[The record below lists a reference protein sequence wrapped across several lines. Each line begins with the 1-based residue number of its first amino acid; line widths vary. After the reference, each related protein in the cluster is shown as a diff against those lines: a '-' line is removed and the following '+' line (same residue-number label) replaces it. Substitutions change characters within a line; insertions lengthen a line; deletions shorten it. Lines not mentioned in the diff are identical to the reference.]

1 MYSVRRAGLAGLSAA
16 ALLLGALPAQA
27 AASYDV
33 SIADSSALEG
43 DKVVF
48 TVTVAGNHP
57 AFTVDYATLPGLA
70 LDTTDYAN
78 TSGTLTIGANQVT
91 AKIRVQ
97 SVQDNIFESDEDFSV
112 QLSNTTANILNGG
125 LAVGTIQNDDPVPL
139 LSIGD
144 VTVTEVDDPAA
155 SVDALFNVSL
165 TNPASQDVTV
175 HYATAPDTATGGNV
189 DYRNANGTLT
199 FPAGTNATQQV
210 TVKVKGDLIHEG
222 DERYF
227 VNLSQAVNAS
237 LSDSQGVGTIHDDDP
252 TPILSIPSAPLN
264 VAEGDRQRIQNVT
277 VSLSNPTVS
286 DVTFKVS
293 TSNGGAAAGSDYT
306 DLGVNASGTIPA
318 GSTSTQVG
326 ITILG
331 DLRFE
336 IGTEN
341 FFVIIDA
348 PTNATL
354 GNSVGEIV
362 LLNDDP
368 FIILGP

>member
-1 MYSVRRAGLAGLSAA
+1 
-16 ALLLGALPAQA
+16 LLLNALPALPVAAQA
-27 AASYDV
+27 AAGYDV
-33 SIADSSALEG
+33 SIADSAALEG

-48 TVTVAGNHP
+48 TVTIAGNHP

-70 LDTTDYAN
+70 LDTTDYTT
-78 TSGTLTIGANQVT
+78 TSGSLTIGANQGT
-91 AKIRVQ
+91 AKIRVPT
-97 SVQDNIFESDEDFSV
+97 VQDTIFESDENFSV

-125 LAVGTIQNDDPVPL
+125 LAVGTIQNDDAVPL
-139 LSIGD
+139 LSISD

-155 SVDALFNVSL
+155 SVDAVFNVSL
-165 TNPASQDVTV
+165 SNPASQDVTV
-175 HYATAPDTATGGNV
+175 KYATAPDTATGGNV

-222 DERYF
+222 DEQFF

-237 LSDSQGVGTIHDDDP
+237 LGDAQGVGTIHDDDP
-252 TPILSIPSAPLN
+252 TPTLSISSVPLN
-264 VAEGDRQRIQNVT
+264 VAEGDRQRVQNVT
-277 VSLSNPTVS
+277 VSLSNPSVS

-293 TSNGGAAAGSDYT
+293 TSNGSAVAGSDYT
-306 DLGVNASGTIPA
+306 DLGVNASGTILA

-331 DLRFE
+331 DVRFE
-336 IGTEN
+336 GAEN
-341 FFVIIDA
+341 LFVILDA
-348 PTNATL
+348 PTNAVL
-354 GNSVGEIV
+354 GNSVGQIV

-368 FIILGP
+368 IIIIGP